1 MSILSNKLELDFNR
15 ENIDRDFDIYMV
27 SKESGNYFSTN
38 VLDRALTE
46 HKAKAVVYVRGSRWY
61 VMFAK
66 NELNYSKFKALLE
79 EEDPDSIINKLD
91 VLKEDSMYKNVL
103 AQLLFN
109 TLATPT
115 REDMMFN
122 NISGK
127 LYYTRPSYME
137 KMPKTFYALEVRLTY
152 TCFLTL
158 KVKTFSCVENIKRRV
173 NGPRFLIDE
182 TSGRLRKQLKGDN
195 VSDSKLYVEKSLN
208 PKKKNTVA
216 FLEFTN
222 YKEFCDSRVGV
233 YVEFIEDV
241 RACLSNYITV
251 SFGGYEEYE
260 GFSVEN
266 NDFENQDYGALLNKK
281 GVCVIDMVDDDKS
294 KLLLEQIRKEL
305 KDFYGVDCYCNRHLE
320 GAYIIRIIHNE
331 EYYENNELPDPH
343 QNVKYDEIVQHATIE
358 KFKLKA
364 GDKVDAALKKV
375 VQELIIKGDI
385 LDRNLSTVNW
395 NITDKPIK
403 FVKAESYWR
412 KVNERNVKEYNYYRM
427 TILPSGKFELDT
439 YDSADF
445 TEDEEWNA
453 IHETYKKYDE
463 DWKDRDVEGIVYYD
477 YANMNVIMRTEQ
489 TTLPNLFK
497 LGTALKLSDKENM
510 VNVSVAKSA
519 LDEFKQ
525 ICPED
530 ANLAEIETLDSLLC
544 NYEVE
549 DVKIGTILHEVSIK
563 KKGIKNFN
571 RYLYQTRG
579 ILLHLTPKA
588 EGIKEDYFESVLD
601 IKYFYYGDKL
611 YYFVGTKDKA
621 LQQSIN
627 NACIL
632 REVITTGNEIF
643 LKDLFQLLAVEFVR
657 NGQYTVVP
665 FPFKYLNEVV
675 EKMK

>member
-1 MSILSNKLELDFNR
+1 MSILSNKLELEFNR

-27 SKESGNYFSTN
+27 SKESGYYFKTN
-38 VLDRALTE
+38 VLDRALIE
-46 HKAKAVVYVRGSRWY
+46 HKARSVVYVRGSRWY

-66 NELNYSKFKALLE
+66 NELDYSKFKELLE
-79 EEDPDSIINKLD
+79 EEDPDSTINKLD

-109 TLATPT
+109 TLAAPT

-122 NISGK
+122 NICGK

-137 KMPKTFYALEVRLTY
+137 RMPKTFYALEVRLTY

-158 KVKTFSCVENIKRRV
+158 KVKTFSCVENIRGRAK
-173 NGPRFLIDE
+173 GARFLFDE
-182 TSGRLRKQLKGDN
+182 KSGRFRKQLKGDN
-195 VSDSKLYVEKSLN
+195 VSDSKLYVEKSF
-208 PKKKNTVA
+208 KKNTVS
-216 FLEFTN
+216 FLDFSN

-233 YVEFIEDV
+233 YVEFMQDV
-241 RACLSNYITV
+241 KECLSEYITISV
-251 SFGGYEEYE
+251 GGYDEYE
-260 GFSVEN
+260 NFSVEC
-266 NDFENQDYGALLNKK
+266 NDFENQDYGTLLNKK
-281 GVCVIDMVDDDKS
+281 GVCVIDMVDDEKS
-294 KLLLEQIRKEL
+294 RLLLEQIRKEL
-305 KDFYGVDCYCNRHLE
+305 KDFYGVDCYCNRYLE
-320 GAYIIRIIHNE
+320 GAYTIRIIHNE
-331 EYYENNELPDPH
+331 EYYEKHELPDPH
-343 QNVKYDEIVQHATIE
+343 QSAKYDEIVQHATIE
-358 KFKLKA
+358 NFKLKA

-385 LDRNLSTVNW
+385 FDRKLTTVKW
-395 NITDKPIK
+395 NVTDKPIK
-403 FVKAESYWR
+403 FVKAKSYWR
-412 KVNERNVKEYNYYRM
+412 EGKDRNVKEYNYYRM
-427 TILPSGKFELDT
+427 TILPSGEFELDT

-445 TEDEEWNA
+445 TEDEEWNV
-453 IHETYKKYDE
+453 IHETYKKHDD

-497 LGTALKLSDKENM
+497 LGEALKLSDKENM
-510 VNVSVAKSA
+510 VNAAVVKEV
-519 LDEFKQ
+519 LDEFRQEYPK
-525 ICPED
+525 D
-530 ANLAEIETLDSLLC
+530 ADLEEIKVLDSLLS
-544 NYEVE
+544 NYGLE
-549 DVKIGTILHEVSIK
+549 DVKIGTILHEVSIR

-571 RYLYQTRG
+571 SYLFQTRG
-579 ILLHLTPKA
+579 ILLHMTPKA

-601 IKYFYYGDKL
+601 IKYFYHGDKL

-632 REVITTGNEIF
+632 REVITTGDEIF
-643 LKDLFQLLAVEFVR
+643 MQDLFQLLAVEFVR

-665 FPFKYLNEVV
+665 FPFKYLNEVM